1 MSNTPA
7 TDSENLELYKLHAEL
22 ADRVSQ
28 RRAAANRFFPGM
40 LTGVGALFAITDR
53 LGASGAAIPLGFLL
67 MMGGF
72 FGVALSLSWLLT
84 IRSYRA
90 LSKGKFA
97 TLKELESKLSF
108 CFFDREW
115 KNLGGN
121 HLELTKVE
129 KTIPMVFMFAFFWL
143 FWMGGALYIEVRE
156 TTLAP
161 SQLFLSLL
169 SALVSLVSMD
179 TWGENSPVKAFVL
192 GTFGGSIVMLLGSF
206 LISILTACG

>member
-1 MSNTPA
+1 MSN
-7 TDSENLELYKLHAEL
+7 SENLELYKLHAEL

-40 LTGVGALFAITDR
+40 LTGVGAVFAIIDR
-53 LGASGAAIPLGFLL
+53 LGVSNADIPLKILL

-84 IRSYRA
+84 IHSYRA
-90 LSKGKFA
+90 LSKGKFQ

-121 HLELTKVE
+121 YLELTEVE
-129 KTIPMVFMFAFFWL
+129 KTIPMAFMFASFWL
-143 FWMGGALYIEVRE
+143 FWMGGVLWMDPAGEIRE
-156 TTLAP
+156 LAP
-161 SQLFLSLL
+161 VGRVLL
-169 SALVSLVSMD
+169 PFFSALVSLRPMSI
-179 TWGENSPVKAFVL
+179 WGVNSPVKASAIGL
-192 GTFGGSIVMLLGSF
+192 FGGFLVMLLGL
-206 LISILTACG
+206 LILNAFG